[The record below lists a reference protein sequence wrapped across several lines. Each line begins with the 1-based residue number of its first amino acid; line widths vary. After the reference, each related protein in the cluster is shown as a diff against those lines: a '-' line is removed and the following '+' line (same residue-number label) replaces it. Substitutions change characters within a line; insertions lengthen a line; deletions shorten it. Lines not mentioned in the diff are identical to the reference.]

1 MQRFLKE
8 VPWYHHDYTCVVEME
23 IDVLHPSQKGCP
35 RFVYIRMYL
44 ILDKFSGRTGGGNYK

>member
-1 MQRFLKE
+1 
-8 VPWYHHDYTCVVEME
+8 VVEME